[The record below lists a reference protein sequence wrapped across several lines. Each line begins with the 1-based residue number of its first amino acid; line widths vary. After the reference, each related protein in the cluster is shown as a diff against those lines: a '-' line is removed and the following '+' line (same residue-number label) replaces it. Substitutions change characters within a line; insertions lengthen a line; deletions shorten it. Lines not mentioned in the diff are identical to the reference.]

1 MSVVTTPCLYDPE
14 QAGERE
20 YPSSLAEQGR
30 RHDMAHARLGFRPI
44 SFLLAAA
51 VTVSAGL
58 ARAESKQRQPTV
70 VSGSGKTVG
79 GIFTASATGAVFEL
93 PNRALLR
100 VAPHAAVH
108 VFPVAQTLQLATGAK
123 TTTWSFLLQAG
134 RVDVEMSNS
143 GRGAVL
149 ASMGKLSAVITK
161 GHVTV
166 LAKGSERVVDNTEGE
181 VMTVLSD
188 HWHAVPVGSLA
199 TLSHDNP
206 SATPKPGLPA
216 PTLDAGT
223 RIFFASPETATLR
236 GFHWTNVAGANRY
249 ELRFRRLADG
259 KVIDQRSV
267 SLPDGSDTLK
277 AAEPGEYG
285 LALRAVDARGLPGG
299 WSPDAKLRVI
309 GVVLPRGSY
318 STAEGVFLGPD
329 QRVHFTNTNGLEMTY
344 IGAGHYFPASSSVAL
359 YRNKTTVIGFR
370 MPGSSNTATTRL
382 EPRDIFA
389 DVQLGPMRAGPGD
402 PISID
407 IRLKSA
413 SGREVPSFLRVV
425 PKVTLGVEPLDLTFE
440 QRGNTLHALVPPTRK
455 TGPTVLRVDVAD
467 QFGVA
472 LGHEFLEV
480 APAAHGAPPAVRVV
494 PLPKPAAR
502 PPAREPAVASSS

>member
-1 MSVVTTPCLYDPE
+1 
-14 QAGERE
+14 
-20 YPSSLAEQGR
+20 
-30 RHDMAHARLGFRPI
+30 MAHARLRFRPL

-51 VTVSAGL
+51 VTVSGGVAQ
-58 ARAESKQRQPTV
+58 AESTQRKPTV
-70 VSGSGKTVG
+70 ISGSGKSVG
-79 GIFTASATGAVFEL
+79 GIFTASTTGAVFEL

-100 VAPHAAVH
+100 VAPNAAVH
-108 VFPVAQTLQLATGAK
+108 VFPVAQTLQLATGSK

-134 RVDVEMSNS
+134 RVDVEMPNS

-161 GHVTV
+161 GHVTL
-166 LAKGSERVVDNTEGE
+166 LAKGTERVVDNTEGE

-206 SATPKPGLPA
+206 NATSKPGLPSPA
-216 PTLDAGT
+216 LDAGP
-223 RIFFASPETATLR
+223 RIFFASPETAKMH
-236 GFHWTNVAGANRY
+236 GFHWTKVAGADRY
-249 ELRFRRLADG
+249 ELRVRRLADG
-259 KVIDQRSV
+259 KVIDQLSTSR
-267 SLPDGSDTLK
+267 LDGPDALK

-285 LALRAVDARGLPGG
+285 LAVRAVDTRGLAGG
-299 WSPDAKLRVI
+299 WSPEAKLRVI
-309 GVVLPRGSY
+309 GVVLPRGGY

-329 QRVHFTNTNGLEMTY
+329 QRVHFTNTSGLEMTY
-344 IGAGHYFPASSSVAL
+344 VGAGRYFPASSSVAL

-370 MPGSSNTATTRL
+370 IPGSSNIATTRL

-389 DVQLGPMRAGPGD
+389 DVRLGPMRAGPSD

-413 SGREVPSFLRVV
+413 SGHEVPSFLRVV

-455 TGPTVLRVDVAD
+455 SGPTVLRVDVAD

-480 APAAHGAPPAVRVV
+480 APAAHGAPPAVRVL
-494 PLPKPAAR
+494 PLPKPTAH
-502 PPAREPAVASSS
+502 PPAREPAVASSN